1 MLYRPVISLQTV
13 SHGDAIVV
21 RAGDGKA
28 HRIDRGIRGKV
39 RTSAARV
46 SEVAPGA
53 QCGFVRKM
61 RQTRRVAFPLLQV
74 AEWNWPLFAHRGKR
88 FAGVKEGTGHCA
100 AFLTQ
105 RRRENSIP
113 LALGFS
119 APLRLCVEK
128 PTDRIAQLE
137 VKMGPF

>member
-39 RTSAARV
+39 GTRATRV

-53 QCGFVRKM
+53 QFGFVR
-61 RQTRRVAFPLLQV
+61 QV
-74 AEWNWPLFAHRGKR
+74 RGSCSALAAAKITQWN
-88 FAGVKEGTGHCA
+88 
-100 AFLTQ
+100 
-105 RRRENSIP
+105 
-113 LALGFS
+113 
-119 APLRLCVEK
+119 
-128 PTDRIAQLE
+128 
-137 VKMGPF
+137 GP